1 MMIKWTFLAVAAG
14 FLIDLLIGDP
24 RWLYHPIRLIGN
36 LIAVLEK
43 GLRRIFPD
51 TRAGERTAGFFLVI
65 LVTAVSA
72 IVPFAILYGA
82 FYLNLWLGFAVEA
95 LMCYQILATRALRD
109 ESMKVYQALKTK
121 DLDQSRKA
129 VSMIVGR
136 EDRKSVV

>member
-24 RWLYHPIRLIGN
+24 RWLYHPIRLIG
-36 LIAVLEK
+36 K
-43 GLRRIFPD
+43 SDRSFGK
-51 TRAGERTAGFFLVI
+51 RTAQNISGHQGRRTDSRVLSCHPGDSS
-65 LVTAVSA
+65 LCHR
-72 IVPFAILYGA
+72 PFAILYGA

-129 VSMIVGR
+129 VSMIVEEIR
-136 EDRKSVV
+136 RI